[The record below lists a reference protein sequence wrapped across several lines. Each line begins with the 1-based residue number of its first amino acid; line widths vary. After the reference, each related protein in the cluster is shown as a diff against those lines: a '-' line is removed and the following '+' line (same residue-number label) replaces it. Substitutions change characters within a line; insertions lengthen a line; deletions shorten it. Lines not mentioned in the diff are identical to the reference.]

1 VNLRQN
7 NKKVWNKKQ
16 KSISFLLEMLF
27 RTGGEPMKNFY
38 GNFGGLII
46 IGSAP
51 VPSPPLTLDI
61 VCRLRI
67 LFCDNFEIKV
77 SKFLFSFV
85 ELLIV
90 FMIYA
95 FSYGLLFYRKR
106 YINVTCIEIKF
117 LSLTKTKTQKHRS
130 KIYLQVIYTIEFQIH
145 KIQFKNM

>member
-1 VNLRQN
+1 MNLGKIK
-7 NKKVWNKKQ
+7 KKVRDKKQ
-16 KSISFLLEMLF
+16 KSISFLMEMLF
-27 RTGGEPMKNFY
+27 CTGEEPINYFY
-38 GNFGGLII
+38 GNFGGVTI
-46 IGSAP
+46 IGSLP

-106 YINVTCIEIKF
+106 YINVTCIETF
-117 LSLTKTKTQKHRS
+117 
-130 KIYLQVIYTIEFQIH
+130 FCP
-145 KIQFKNM
+145 